1 MLAHETSE
9 IRMSKKNPL
18 EKLCPECE
26 EDMNPVYDKNR
37 VLVCW
42 ECTDCGTVVSAAKE
56 IRKEKP

>member
-1 MLAHETSE
+1 
-9 IRMSKKNPL
+9 MSKKNPL

-26 EDMNPVYDKNR
+26 EDMKPVYDKNR

-42 ECTDCGTVVSAAKE
+42 ECTECGTVVSAAKE